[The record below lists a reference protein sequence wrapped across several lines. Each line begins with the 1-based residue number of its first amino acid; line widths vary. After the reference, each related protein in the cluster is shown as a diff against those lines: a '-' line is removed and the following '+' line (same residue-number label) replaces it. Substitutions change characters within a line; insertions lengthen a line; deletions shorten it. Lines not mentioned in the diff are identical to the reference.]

1 MAPTVPRKLTRA
13 SSSVIWEVLAR
24 LSARST
30 FSMPPSRSLIAFSWP
45 SLLWASLESSSYPA
59 QKTREMGELG
69 RLRADW

>member
-1 MAPTVPRKLTRA
+1 MAPTVPRKLTRD

-59 QKTREMGELG
+59 QNTREMGELG